1 MQPALMSW
9 ITVLNWLQ
17 HTGWATGIRESALVF
32 PLIEGSHIL
41 ALSFSVG
48 MVMLLD
54 LRLLGITF
62 RSQPVSLIVNQL
74 MPWTLAGFGVMVFTG
89 LLLFSAQA
97 VKAWGNSFF
106 RVKMILLVL
115 SGVNALYYQVKYYP
129 KMAEWDRTQTPL
141 GVRVIAVLS
150 LILWIGVIACG
161 RTMAYEL

>member
-1 MQPALMSW
+1 MSL
-9 ITVLNWLQ
+9 ITILNWVQ
-17 HTGWATGIRESALVF
+17 HTGWATEIKESALVF

-48 MVMLLD
+48 MVMMLD
-54 LRLLGITF
+54 LRLLRICF
-62 RSQPVSLIVNQL
+62 RSQPVSLIMNQL
-74 MPWTLAGFGVMVFTG
+74 MPWTLAGFAVMLLTG
-89 LLLFSAQA
+89 LLLFSTQA

-115 SGVNALYYQVKYYP
+115 AGVNALYYQLKYYP
-129 KMAEWDRTQTPL
+129 KMAEWDRTQSPR